1 MITFTQLKKHYG
13 KRLII
18 SIPELTLPH
27 GSYWIQGGNGS
38 GKTTLI
44 KILAGIIP
52 FEGSLALNS
61 IDLKNSPLLYR
72 HQVSYAEAEPVFP
85 EFVTGLALIR
95 FVQTIRKEHN
105 NNIQSLIENFGVEN
119 FMQNAV
125 GTYSSGMIKKLALLM
140 TFIGKPKLILLD
152 EPLITLEDSALMMLF
167 STIKEKQ
174 AQGTSFILTSHQPL
188 PENQVTLSRKLL
200 VQNQTINY
208 LNA

>member
-1 MITFTQLKKHYG
+1 MITFTQLTKHYG

-52 FEGSLALNS
+52 FEGSLVLNS

-72 HQVSYAEAEPVFP
+72 HQVSYAEAEPVYP

-95 FVQTIRKEHN
+95 FVQTIRKEN
-105 NNIQSLIENFGVEN
+105 NNNVQLLIENFGVKN
-119 FMQNAV
+119 FIQTPV

-140 TFIGKPKLILLD
+140 AFIGTPKLILLD
-152 EPLITLEDSALMMLF
+152 EPLITLEDAALSILF

>member
-95 FVQTIRKEHN
+95 FVQTIRKEN
-105 NNIQSLIENFGVEN
+105 NNNVQSLIENFGVEN
-119 FMQNAV
+119 FIQTPV